1 MIIFKF
7 RYSTPSENETDVF
20 RTQKSGKAEVIY
32 RKNEQHP
39 IYRLEIMI
47 ELPVSD
53 RERLRD
59 VVDMHLHMSPD
70 LFERPFDEIDMARQ
84 ARDVGYKAV
93 LFKCHFAM
101 NADRVQFVR
110 KIVPGIEA
118 FGSVVLNHFVG
129 GLNPMA
135 VEAAIGFGAKEV
147 WMPTLHA
154 ANHIK
159 AVGAPTL
166 TTHTR
171 LVKET
176 TTKEVKGI
184 TIFGSGGDL
193 LPQVHEILDLIADAD
208 IILGTGH
215 LSLKEDY
222 ALLKAAKNHGVEKIL
237 VTHPEE
243 EGTTF
248 SIEDQVKLA
257 DAGAF
262 IEHDF
267 LPCMPRKQRFDPKL
281 IVDAI
286 KKVSATR
293 CIMATDMGQLWS
305 PHPIEGMRQFI
316 RTMLSLGIDENE
328 IGIMTKKNPALLL
341 NLT

>member
-1 MIIFKF
+1 MKH
-7 RYSTPSENETDVF
+7 ST
-20 RTQKSGKAEVIY
+20 
-32 RKNEQHP
+32 
-39 IYRLEIMI
+39 YRLDIMI
-47 ELPVSD
+47 DLPVSD
-53 RERLRD
+53 IGLLRD
-59 VVDMHLHMSPD
+59 VIDMHLHMSPC

-84 ARDVGYKAV
+84 ARDIGYKAV

-110 KIVPGIEA
+110 KIVPGIGV

-129 GLNPMA
+129 GLNPKA

-147 WMPTLHA
+147 WMPTIHA
-154 ANHIK
+154 ANHIETI
-159 AVGAPTL
+159 GAPTL
-166 TTHTR
+166 TTHKR
-171 LVKET
+171 LVKEK
-176 TTKEVKGI
+176 TTKEVEGI
-184 TIFGSGGDL
+184 TVFGSADGL
-193 LPQVHEILDLIADAD
+193 LAEVHEILDLIADAD

-222 ALLKAAKNHGVEKIL
+222 ALIKAAKNHGVKKIL
-237 VTHPEE
+237 VTHPEW

-267 LPCMPRKQRFDPKL
+267 LPCMPRTQRYDPKL
-281 IVDAI
+281 IADAI

-305 PHPIEGMRQFI
+305 PNPIEGMRQFI
-316 RTMLSLGIDENE
+316 RTMLSYDIDENE
-328 IGIMTKKNPALLL
+328 ISIMTKKNPAQLL
-341 NLT
+341 NLI